1 MSPLSKADQQLLLR
15 LARQAL
21 EESVRH
27 YRLAEVEEP
36 AGILRENCGAFVTL
50 TKAGRLRGCIG
61 YIEPRKPLY
70 QTVRECAMA
79 AALHDPR
86 FDPVS
91 PEELP
96 QLRLEISVLSRF
108 AEIRPDQIEVGR
120 HGLMVSRGNQKGV
133 LLPQVAV
140 EWRWDRE
147 RFLEETCYKAGLS
160 PDAWQHG
167 AKIQAFTAQV
177 FGEPPDLE
185 RSSQNPAGC
194 AHP

>member
-36 AGILRENCGAFVTL
+36 AGVLRENCGAFVTL

-86 FDPVS
+86 FDPVA

-96 QLRLEISVLSRF
+96 SLDLQISVLSPLEDIS
-108 AEIRPDQIEVGR
+108 AEQVEVGR
-120 HGLMVSRGNQKGV
+120 HGLLVSRGPQRGV
-133 LLPQVAV
+133 LLPQVPV
-140 EWRWDRE
+140 EWKWNRE
-147 RFLEETCYKAGLS
+147 QFLEETCLKAGLP
-160 PDAWQHG
+160 PDAWRHG

-177 FGEPPDLE
+177 FGEP
-185 RSSQNPAGC
+185 RTPARPSRH
-194 AHP
+194 AT